1 MSNSQCNSQKLLKFT
16 RTLSLKCEKENADF
30 DKEFKK
36 INLFSKLSKDDYI
49 FAMQDART
57 FKEKFLVP
65 NYKMFNLLSL
75 VNQTI
80 FYLRKRNLTLWEIES
95 SVKELENFK
104 TELANSRIELYFCNV
119 CDNESLKPLA
129 NIFMPYGLLHV
140 GILLDEVCIQWGR
153 SVIGKSLV
161 NPSADTIYNDFI
173 FAIELE
179 NQQIWNLI
187 KETYNHL
194 EDYITNKR
202 DYNQMGTK
210 IAFDI
215 SNNQLDLIA
224 NECVN
229 YNENKD
235 YNIVFQNCQ
244 HFANNI
250 IDKLGFKVNTSG
262 EVGKVL
268 NKAKDKL
275 NPFTFEFKG
284 TAFETRKDLDNF
296 ILINE
301 FNDFSPEERRLLL
314 CYRNVFDY
322 YERFKPN
329 EKKYQSSEIARAY
342 WNEFA
347 EKVKFG

>member
-1 MSNSQCNSQKLLKFT
+1 MSNSYNNQKLLKFT
-16 RTLSLKCEKENADF
+16 RTLSSKCEKENANF
-30 DKEFKK
+30 DKEFLK
-36 INLFSKLSKDDYI
+36 ISQFCRLNKNDYI
-49 FAMQDART
+49 FSMQDAYS
-57 FKEKFLVP
+57 FKQKFLVP
-65 NYKMFNLLSL
+65 NYKMYNLLSL
-75 VNQTI
+75 LNQRI
-80 FYLRKRNLTLWEIES
+80 FYLRQRYLNFWEIQNII
-95 SVKELENFK
+95 KELEKIK

-119 CDNESLKPLA
+119 CDNKNLKFFA
-129 NIFMPYGLLHV
+129 NISMPYGLLHV

-153 SVIGKSLV
+153 SVIGKSVV
-161 NPSADTIYNDFI
+161 NPCANTIYSDYI

-179 NQQIWNLI
+179 NQQIWDLI
-187 KETYNHL
+187 KETFNHL
-194 EDYITNKR
+194 EEYITNKR

-215 SNNQLDLIA
+215 ADKQLNIIA
-224 NECVN
+224 NECVR
-229 YNENKD
+229 YNIDKD
-235 YNIVFQNCQ
+235 YNLVFENCQ
-244 HFANNI
+244 HFANKI
-250 IDKLGFKVNTSG
+250 IDQLGLKVNKNG

-268 NKAKDKL
+268 ERAKDEL

-284 TAFETRKDLDNF
+284 TAFGTRKDLDDF

-329 EKKYQSSEIARAY
+329 EKKYQSSQIARVY